1 MKAQLKTFLT
11 ALGGG
16 LVAMV
21 LALGVNAIADSNP
34 STDQTPKL
42 IPYHGT
48 LEKDGHGLNGA
59 VKLHFRVFDGKAAT
73 KPVWD
78 EILDVTAYNGKFTAL
93 LGSSDTA
100 HAQDL
105 TKVITDADDL
115 YLGVSIV
122 KADSTEIA
130 LSNRQRFLPVPYA
143 MWTTA
148 STDFKVGHDLTV
160 GNDLSVNGTTVL
172 KGSENDGTKAAL
184 MIDTGSSNKMLLDGN
199 EIDSTRSSLF
209 LNNNSHNDVKIGGN
223 LYVNGTDLRFGNDPN
238 RGDGGRAMVHDDNDT
253 LVLNY
258 NGDFSGGTR
267 IDGKIVTS
275 TKLVYMKKISM
286 GKDIYHDTGVDDK
299 VWNCAIGGIYFG
311 GGDIDEHGNTHRIMQ
326 AYTYKKSGHWWI
338 AADFKSEDDHE
349 SHTMGIVCFRTG
361 ISYTDGWW

>member
-1 MKAQLKTFLT
+1 MKENMKILMV
-11 ALGGG
+11 ALAAGMFSAI
-16 LVAMV
+16 VV
-21 LALGVNAIADSNP
+21 LGASAIADSNP
-34 STDQTPKL
+34 ATDQTPKL

-148 STDFKVGHDLTV
+148 STDFKVGHDLNV
-160 GNDLSVNGTTVL
+160 GNDLSVNGT
-172 KGSENDGTKAAL
+172 
-184 MIDTGSSNKMLLDGN
+184 
-199 EIDSTRSSLF
+199 
-209 LNNNSHNDVKIGGN
+209 DVK
-223 LYVNGTDLRFGNDPN
+223 FGKSPG
-238 RGDGGRAMVHDDNDT
+238 RGDGGRAMVHDYNDT
-253 LVLNY
+253 LVVNY
-258 NGDFSGGTR
+258 KGDFSGGTR
-267 IDGKIVTS
+267 VDSKMEVNGDLTINGNVEVNQTDNKF
-275 TKLVYMKKISM
+275 KLVFMKKIVMQQEMYKS
-286 GKDIYHDTGVDDK
+286 TGLPTNY
-299 VWNCAIGGIYFG
+299 WNCIIGGLDYG
-311 GGDIDEHGNTHRIMQ
+311 DGDIDEGPANGSHIIM
-326 AYTYKKSGHWWI
+326 AYTYPKDGQWWVS
-338 AADFKSEDDHE
+338 ADFKSKYTHE
-349 SHTMGIVCFRTG
+349 PHTIGVVCFRIG
-361 ISYTDGWW
+361 ISTISKQYGWFSEPK